1 MTASGVFDIIRY
13 NRGYYSAS
21 LSFIAAA
28 ALCLGTGVLSAPLR
42 AAVAVTLAL
51 ATLWTAASLFVSW
64 FVYDHAAITRWH
76 WLPGILR
83 FPPRRWMQIH
93 TGLDEA
99 SAILER
105 MFPDAQPAVVD
116 IYDPAEMPEPSIAR
130 ARRLHPPL
138 RPPFTAR
145 LDALPAP
152 AGACD
157 TVFVLFAAHEIR
169 DRARRV
175 TFFRELARIL
185 SRDGQIFVAEHLR
198 DWRNFLAFG
207 PGFLHFYSRA
217 EWLRAAREAGL
228 VLQAETGL
236 TRFAR
241 CFRFT
246 GSA

>member
-13 NRGYYSAS
+13 NRGYYSVS
-21 LSFIAAA
+21 ISFIAAA
-28 ALCLGTGVLSAPLR
+28 ALCLGTGVLPSPLC
-42 AAVAVTLAL
+42 AGVAVVVAP
-51 ATLWTAASLFVSW
+51 AAFWTAASLFVSW

-83 FPPRRWMQIH
+83 FPPCRWMQIH
-93 TGLDEA
+93 AGLDEA
-99 SAILER
+99 SAILDCT
-105 MFPDAQPAVVD
+105 FPDAQSVVLD
-116 IYDPAEMPEPSIAR
+116 IYDPTEMPEPSIAR

-138 RPPFTAR
+138 RPPSSAI

-152 AGACD
+152 GGACD
-157 TVFVLFAAHEIR
+157 TVFVLFTAHEIR
-169 DRARRV
+169 DRVRRV
-175 TFFRELARIL
+175 IFFRELARVV
-185 SRDGQIFVAEHLR
+185 SAHGQVLVAEHLR

-217 EWLRAAREAGL
+217 EWLRVAREAGL
-228 VLQAETGL
+228 VLEAEAAL
-236 TRFAR
+236 TPFAR